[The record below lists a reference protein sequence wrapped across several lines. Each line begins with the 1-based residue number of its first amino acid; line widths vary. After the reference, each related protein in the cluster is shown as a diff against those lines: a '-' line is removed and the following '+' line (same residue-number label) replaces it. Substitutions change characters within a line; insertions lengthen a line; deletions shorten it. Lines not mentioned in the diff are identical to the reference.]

1 MLHSEIVQGCKD
13 HYGEGDKVC
22 SKLPLFS
29 SCKVEV
35 TQDEKSK
42 TVELIDIPW
51 APSADLLMEEV
62 EKFLAQFARGLDNA
76 ILKVFLF
83 LTATADLYQIE
94 IRQAQKIHFV

>member
-1 MLHSEIVQGCKD
+1 M
-13 HYGEGDKVC
+13 
-22 SKLPLFS
+22 
-29 SCKVEV
+29 
-35 TQDEKSK
+35 
-42 TVELIDIPW
+42 DIPW

-94 IRQAQKIHFV
+94 IRQA